1 MNRAKSRPRHF
12 LLIVLIS
19 GLVSTTLASCRS
31 DEQRVGMT
39 LLFQSAGRPV
49 GVWRFDPDGVRGPV
63 PGAVDGMFPHGG
75 AEMSFIPGDSAR
87 GMPQFV
93 DVAWV
98 APLLESGQAASG
110 VEKTPGVMSKVR
122 WRNFLAELNVAY
134 RITPTYTR
142 RIDLTSIITPE
153 LLGQVRANA
162 QDTQLKLFITFH
174 NEDVD
179 VKAMAYK
186 WR

>member
-1 MNRAKSRPRHF
+1 MHREKSCSHLRF
-12 LLIVLIS
+12 FGILTMLLMSAI
-19 GLVSTTLASCRS
+19 LASCRP
-31 DEQRVGMT
+31 DDKRVGMT
-39 LLFQSAGRPV
+39 LLFQSDGRPV

-63 PGAVDGMFPHGG
+63 PGTVDGVFPDGG
-75 AEMSFIPGDSAR
+75 TAMSLIPGESDR

-98 APLLESGQAASG
+98 APLLESEQTVSG
-110 VEKTPGVMSKVR
+110 VEKPLGVMSKVH

-134 RITPTYTR
+134 RHTPTYTR
-142 RIDLTSIITPE
+142 RIDLKSIITPE

-162 QDTQLKLFITFH
+162 QNTQLKLFITFH
-174 NEDVD
+174 NENVD
-179 VKAMAYK
+179 VKAKAFK

>member
-1 MNRAKSRPRHF
+1 
-12 LLIVLIS
+12 
-19 GLVSTTLASCRS
+19 
-31 DEQRVGMT
+31 
-39 LLFQSAGRPV
+39 
-49 GVWRFDPDGVRGPV
+49 
-63 PGAVDGMFPHGG
+63 
-75 AEMSFIPGDSAR
+75 MSFIPGDSVR

-98 APLLESGQAASG
+98 APLLESEQAVSG
-110 VEKTPGVMSKVR
+110 IEKPSGVMSKAR
-122 WRNFLAELNVAY
+122 WRNFLAELNVTY

-142 RIDLTSIITPE
+142 RIDLRSIITPE
-153 LLGQVRANA
+153 LIGQVRANA

-186 WR
+186 FR

>member
-1 MNRAKSRPRHF
+1 MHRACSSLRF
-12 LLIVLIS
+12 VLTM
-19 GLVSTTLASCRS
+19 GLMSAALTSCRS

-63 PGAVDGMFPHGG
+63 PGAVDGLFPHGG
-75 AEMSFIPGDSAR
+75 AEMSFIPGDR
-87 GMPQFV
+87 MPQFV
-93 DVAWV
+93 DMAWV
-98 APLLESGQAASG
+98 APLLESGPAVSG
-110 VEKTPGVMSKVR
+110 IEKTPGVMSKIR

-142 RIDLTSIITPE
+142 RIDLRSVITPE